1 MTMMK
6 PSRESKM
13 ANRIWKRAERR
24 SVMARTAD
32 IQVRA
37 NRGRTTQELQSDAL
51 KGYKIDQ
58 MQQIPS
64 GYSRLFLL
72 VC

>member
-1 MTMMK
+1 
-6 PSRESKM
+6 M

-37 NRGRTTQELQSDAL
+37 SRGRTTQELHSDAL
-51 KGYKIDQ
+51 KGWKTD
-58 MQQIPS
+58 
-64 GYSRLFLL
+64 
-72 VC
+72 